1 MINRKRSLVLSGGG
15 SRGAWQVGAL
25 KALIEQGYSWDTI
38 HGVSVG
44 ALNGSF
50 LAMTPKNKLK
60 EELPKLL
67 KIWNE
72 IESSNDIYTPWS
84 KIKGINYLCS
94 MFYGSLN
101 SGKPLRKIVEENFSR
116 DALQESGT
124 ILTVGCC
131 SLTSGQY
138 VTIDSSSN
146 NILEY
151 ILASSH
157 LPLVFEPLV
166 VDGEQWVDG
175 GIRHQ
180 IPILEALRENPSE
193 IDIVLTSPVAE
204 ERVNPNDTVLKS
216 CPRVA
221 LRASEILAD
230 QVYINDYFTVSRVIK
245 HNKVKVRVF
254 VPKES
259 LNINSMNFDGELIKL
274 SIESGYRATLEDLEN
289 D

>member
-1 MINRKRSLVLSGGG
+1 
-15 SRGAWQVGAL
+15 
-25 KALIEQGYSWDTI
+25 
-38 HGVSVG
+38 
-44 ALNGSF
+44 
-50 LAMTPKNKLK
+50 MTPKQQLK
-60 EELPKLL
+60 EEFSKLL
-67 KIWNE
+67 KIWNN
-72 IESSNDIYTPWS
+72 IQSSEDIYLPWS
-84 KIKGINYLCS
+84 RFKGINYFHS
-94 MFYGSLN
+94 MFRGSLN
-101 SGKPLRKIVEENFSR
+101 SGQPLRKIVEENFSR
-116 DALQESGT
+116 EALQESG
-124 ILTVGCC
+124 IKLTVGCC

-138 VTIDSSSN
+138 VTVDSSSD

-180 IPILEALRENPSE
+180 IPILEALQQRPDE

-204 ERVNPNDTVLKS
+204 ERVNPSEVFLKS
-216 CPRVA
+216 CPKVA

-245 HNKVKVRVF
+245 QNKIKIRVF

-259 LNINSMNFDGELIKL
+259 LNINSMDFDGNLIKK
-274 SIESGYRATLEDLEN
+274 SIESGYLATVEDLKN